1 MQAITQELENSK
13 TATRKLVDEKESLQR
28 ELNESKKAAETS
40 QAEVAILR
48 KHLQQECALR
58 ADDRTLLE
66 TRTRELQDAQAYL
79 TMVDTVPTAEIV
91 SMVED
96 LNSDIFQTAATIADG
111 SFSRDYEL
119 PTTIMEHG
127 EHWLGINLAHLL
139 YNARHRD
146 PDSRSLIIQT
156 VIQAALARTC
166 LDVTLLWDAALNGT
180 SLDDAYKKIRA
191 TCMFPFSLSR
201 QSASADSISSLSI
214 SQRKM
219 ALTYTCEY

>member
-1 MQAITQELENSK
+1 ISH
-13 TATRKLVDEKESLQR
+13 DG
-28 ELNESKKAAETS
+28 
-40 QAEVAILR
+40 
-48 KHLQQECALR
+48 
-58 ADDRTLLE
+58 
-66 TRTRELQDAQAYL
+66 
-79 TMVDTVPTAEIV
+79 DTVPTAEIV